1 MMTKL
6 RTAILVLALGVAAAA
21 FLAKDAVTVGIGV
34 RAPESADAPAQPTF
48 VEIKWPFPR
57 DMWGD
62 GRAFRCAAADCGV
75 EVNLYLR
82 PKIGFCNCDTGV
94 ADEAEL
100 DRVSDLELYS
110 PKFVGLMPGS
120 NIEVGWMRGLSRVYR
135 VDIPYDKSRP
145 MLAMAF
151 NNNCDVMVATVV
163 APLEHLPRA
172 ERDALAFLNGEPILA
187 WAKEKFGL

>member
-1 MMTKL
+1 MTKL
-6 RTAILVLALGVAAAA
+6 RTIILVIALGAGLVGL
-21 FLAKDAVTVGIGV
+21 LASDAVTVGIGL
-34 RAPESADAPAQPTF
+34 RAPERADAAAQPAF
-48 VEIKWPFPR
+48 VETKWPFPR

-110 PKFVGLMPGS
+110 PKFVGLKPG
-120 NIEVGWMRGLSRVYR
+120 NTIEVGWMRGLSRIYR
-135 VDIPYDKSRP
+135 VDIPYDTTREI
-145 MLAMAF
+145 LAMAF
-151 NNNCDVMVATVV
+151 NNQCDVMVATVA
-163 APLEHLPRA
+163 APLDHLPRA
-172 ERDALAFLNGEPILA
+172 EQHVLAFLNREPMLE
-187 WAKEKFGL
+187 WARAQFGI